1 MGSNDHIVERE
12 QTGQDI
18 IIDNLIR
25 FILVEIVSL
34 LLVDIQSSGRYF
46 LGLQPSIKALVWI
59 SNPRPVLII
68 ITPSFILAI
77 ESSLIR

>member
-1 MGSNDHIVERE
+1 MQSLFREKRLMGSNDHIVERE

-34 LLVDIQSSGRYF
+34 LLVDIQSSGGHF
-46 LGLQPSIKALVWI
+46 LGLQ
-59 SNPRPVLII
+59 
-68 ITPSFILAI
+68 
-77 ESSLIR
+77 SLDQGVGMNQ